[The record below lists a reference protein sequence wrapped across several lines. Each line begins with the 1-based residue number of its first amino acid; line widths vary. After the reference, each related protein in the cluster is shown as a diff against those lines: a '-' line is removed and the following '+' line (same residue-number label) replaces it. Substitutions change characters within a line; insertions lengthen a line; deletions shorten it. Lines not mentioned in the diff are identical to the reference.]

1 MSFQKILYICALVC
15 AFLVAYSNAAC
26 YMTKPTLDLNLKIPK
41 VCKENDG
48 TVHHFGDAWTKD
60 CFKCQCIKPGRIS
73 CCTSFVDPI
82 GYDEKLCE
90 KVFNEQSCSY
100 IVRKKDNPAET
111 CKVTSS
117 IG

>member
-1 MSFQKILYICALVC
+1 MKFILASVIALGILLTTC
-15 AFLVAYSNAAC
+15 NAAC
-26 YMTKPTLDLNLKIPK
+26 FHLPP
-41 VCKENDG
+41 ENQEG
-48 TVHHFGDAWTKD
+48 CLYSGELHELGSKFRTKD
-60 CFKCQCIKPGRIS
+60 CMDCTCDMDGSMGCCQA
-73 CCTSFVDPI
+73 FVDPI
-82 GYDEKLCE
+82 GYDEQLCE